1 LSNLKQLCSI
11 LCIILFSLVQGQ
23 TLKPG
28 PSSAFAPNLEFNPE
42 FIKAQKIRSITFD
55 IIDKKD
61 FQVAQ
66 DQDLLNYY
74 EFNSNGQVSRFY
86 ITNVIKTIQKEYHSG
101 AVYKR
106 HRKISNGSTYFK
118 NEYLYDTVSTV
129 YMYNTDNNLM
139 MKRYNDGSYYETR
152 YYSYD
157 AQNRLTKE
165 KRFKETNNSEIKN
178 NFILGNQILISE
190 DSFQYI
196 DISASQYK
204 QVCLNNEHRP
214 YKEVIVNKDSLGRIV
229 STNEN
234 YTVAWIIQNVT
245 YKYEGNLL
253 MSAEFKGNANGDLT
267 LKNTYEYDANKNI
280 YTEKQYKND
289 VFMKEISY
297 ITDSNTKA
305 LNSFIARDVNN
316 KTMRIIKLFYTYYT
330 VNQADSTGLSPKK

>member
-1 LSNLKQLCSI
+1 M
-11 LCIILFSLVQGQ
+11 QGQ

-28 PSSAFAPNLEFNPE
+28 PSSAFAPTLEFNPE
-42 FIKAQKIRSITFD
+42 YIKVQKIRSITFD

-61 FQVAQ
+61 FQVAE
-66 DQDLLNYY
+66 DKGLLNYY
-74 EFNSNGQVSRFY
+74 EFNANGKLSRFY
-86 ITNVIKTIQKEYHSG
+86 TTSVIKTIEKEYHSG
-101 AVYKR
+101 AVYNRR
-106 HRKISNGSTYFK
+106 HRKISNGHSYFK

-129 YMYNTDNNLM
+129 YMYDPTGNLR
-139 MKRYNDGSYYETR
+139 MKRYNDGTYYETR

-165 KRFKETNNSEIKN
+165 KRFKETNNSDIKS

-190 DSFQYI
+190 DSFQYN
-196 DISASQYK
+196 DISTTQYK
-204 QVCLNNEHRP
+204 QICLNNENRP
-214 YKEVIVNKDSLGRIV
+214 YKEIIVNKDSLGRVI

-234 YTVAWIIQNVT
+234 YTVAWIVQNIT
-245 YKYEGNLL
+245 YKYENGLL
-253 MSAEFKGNANGDLT
+253 ISAEFKGNANGDLT
-267 LKNTYEYDANKNI
+267 LKNTYEYDAEKYI

-316 KTMRIIKLFYTYYT
+316 KTMRIVKLFYSYFT
-330 VNQADSTGLSPKK
+330 VSPPDTSGLTPRK